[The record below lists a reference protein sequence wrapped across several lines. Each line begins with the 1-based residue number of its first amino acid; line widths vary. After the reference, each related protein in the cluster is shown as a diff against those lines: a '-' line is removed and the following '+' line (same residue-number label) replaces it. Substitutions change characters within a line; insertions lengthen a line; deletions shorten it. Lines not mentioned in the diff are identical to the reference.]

1 MEYLWSLISPQ
12 EKCHT
17 AVWPCKSPQDKV
29 IPITLYIVG
38 VGNDITKVDM
48 DISEHTTTKP
58 ILNCNQT
65 TYKYEN
71 VKVFWSKFSSSMK
84 LQLKWVS

>member
-1 MEYLWSLISPQ
+1 
-12 EKCHT
+12 
-17 AVWPCKSPQDKV
+17 
-29 IPITLYIVG
+29 
-38 VGNDITKVDM
+38 M

-84 LQLKWVS
+84 LQLKWVSWKCDDGVDIDDGGTGETAAAQI

>member
-1 MEYLWSLISPQ
+1 MR
-12 EKCHT
+12 
-17 AVWPCKSPQDKV
+17 
-29 IPITLYIVG
+29 PITLYIVG

-71 VKVFWSKFSSSMK
+71 VKVFWSKFSSSVK
-84 LQLKWVS
+84 LQLKWVSWKCANGPDSI